1 MLSEGFFQQLNH
13 TVTDDELRFLDEK
26 RYLSLQRNSKYW
38 NDAGLDLNSV
48 AEFLDEIPNT
58 ERITPD
64 DQNDDRKKVEAG
76 AVRHTNLVG
85 QNTMFAEFVVNPD
98 ILKCVNSVIGNDFVL
113 SSMDMR
119 EPKKGSGWQGLHQD
133 IPQRKTSGDQFM
145 QCTAFI
151 FLDDYSE
158 INGAI
163 RVVPKSH
170 KEFVHIKSFSHIR
183 SKRTRSD
190 DEVIEKLDAESS
202 LTLSGAKGDILIL
215 NVNTFHGGS
224 TNHSGERRRVLF
236 LNYRNRALRQQL
248 CQFDHIPR
256 EEQSKMG
263 EVQKAILHLYPPTAI
278 ERLKRFAYHNRHK
291 PIVVCMMSVKKFV
304 FRLLPKMFAR

>member
-13 TVTDDELRFLDEK
+13 TVTDDELRFLDENGYVLL
-26 RYLSLQRNSKYW
+26 RRNSKYW

-170 KEFVHIKSFSHIR
+170 KEFVHIM
-183 SKRTRSD
+183 
-190 DEVIEKLDAESS
+190 
-202 LTLSGAKGDILIL
+202 
-215 NVNTFHGGS
+215 
-224 TNHSGERRRVLF
+224 
-236 LNYRNRALRQQL
+236 Q
-248 CQFDHIPR
+248 R
-256 EEQSKMG
+256 EE
-263 EVQKAILHLYPPTAI
+263 
-278 ERLKRFAYHNRHK
+278 NR
-291 PIVVCMMSVKKFV
+291 
-304 FRLLPKMFAR
+304 